1 VTPNNGQRLRIAIV
15 GGGVSGLVC
24 AWLLHDRHDI
34 VVFEANDYAGG
45 HTNTVRVDT
54 THETHAIDTGF
65 IVFNHRTYPN
75 FTRLLDRLDV
85 PSDPSSMSFSV
96 HCERTGLEYNGTNLN
111 ALFAQR
117 VNLIRPSFHRML
129 REIMRFGREA
139 PELLAAATEETLSSY
154 LERRDYSRAF
164 VDNYLIPMGAA
175 IWSTDPELMLRFPAR
190 FFVEF
195 FANHGMLD
203 LHERPQW
210 RVIRGGSQ
218 RYVEKLMRPFHDRIH
233 LRTKVTRVRRDGDAV
248 RVKPAGGPEL
258 EFDRVIFATHS
269 DITLAMLADP
279 SEAERE
285 ILTQIPYQ
293 RNRTALHTDTSL
305 LPERKRAWASWNYRI
320 PSNGDQR
327 LSVTY
332 HMNRLQSLTSRNDYC
347 VTLNSEGRIA
357 ADRIVYE
364 QVYEHPL
371 YTVPGTR
378 ARARKAEISGVNNT
392 YYCGAYWGN
401 GFHEDGV
408 VSALDV
414 CAHFGRGLDA

>member
-218 RYVEKLMRPFHDRIH
+218 RYVEKLMRPFHDRLH